1 MERRVQ
7 FGGAEHGSEGES
19 AEKRWKGW
27 KGWMSF
33 LVLSDWGQ
41 KAKKDT
47 ASHEGLVVHARKSEV
62 ETVHAS
68 EVRSRQSFCV
78 RYEGGRRQTFLLGDA
93 LEAGGLSPQSTKR
106 RASLSADSVSLPASS
121 LLKVNFAV
129 AHVGILVLEH
139 PGFLSPKVP
148 RTVMEARS
156 GTHQRSQAQ
165 RLPWTPPALPR
176 CWLP

>member
-47 ASHEGLVVHARKSEV
+47 ASHEGTGHEMNM
-62 ETVHAS
+62 
-68 EVRSRQSFCV
+68 
-78 RYEGGRRQTFLLGDA
+78 
-93 LEAGGLSPQSTKR
+93 
-106 RASLSADSVSLPASS
+106 DSSV
-121 LLKVNFAV
+121 
-129 AHVGILVLEH
+129 
-139 PGFLSPKVP
+139 
-148 RTVMEARS
+148 
-156 GTHQRSQAQ
+156 
-165 RLPWTPPALPR
+165 
-176 CWLP
+176 